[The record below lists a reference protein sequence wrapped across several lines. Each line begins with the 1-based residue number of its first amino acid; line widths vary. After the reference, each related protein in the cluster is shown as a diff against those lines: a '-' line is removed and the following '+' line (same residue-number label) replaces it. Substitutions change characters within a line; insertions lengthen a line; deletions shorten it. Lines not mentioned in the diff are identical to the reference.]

1 MTNNNKLYK
10 VTVKCGHVKKNNY
23 IPITFAI
30 KAEDGK
36 KAAAI
41 ARWIPR
47 VKHHNKNAV
56 LECVEIDFNEF
67 QEINANNRNNP
78 YLKCSSKQEQK
89 HLIPDIDKLIVSEDE
104 QKRIKKQQSDR
115 IQYILKKQKIEL
127 LWTEKLMQLGREEYS
142 YQLI

>member
-1 MTNNNKLYK
+1 MTSKNKLYK
-10 VTVKCGHVKKNNY
+10 VTVKCGHVKKNYY

-36 KAAAI
+36 EAAAI

-56 LECVEIDFNEF
+56 LECVEIDYDEF
-67 QEINANNRNNP
+67 QEINTKNRSNP
-78 YLKCSSKQEQK
+78 YLKCSSKQEQRY
-89 HLIPDIDKLIVSEDE
+89 LIPNIDELVVNEDE
-104 QKRIKKQQSDR
+104 QKRNMKQKTDR
-115 IQYILKKQKIEL
+115 IQYVLKKQKIEL

-142 YQLI
+142 YQLT